1 MKKTTK
7 RFCAK
12 SVAIIL
18 STTIL
23 ISLIV
28 PMNVFV
34 AASGNAKR
42 LRRNTID
49 ISNSIN
55 YSENIIREVEEERDE
70 NSKTFLMTDGT
81 YYTYIS
87 PISIH
92 ELIDGEWV
100 DIDDNLSI
108 TPSTISEVET
118 SVQEYIEETKL
129 ASSQIST
136 FSDHEFSDEI
146 SVACIGS
153 STQTETGYTLSASGA
168 LIIKPETIN
177 NFSMA
182 NKVLLSATLNT
193 NISPSTK
200 NHNRPLYIK
209 HVTSEVTPTT
219 SYSDIDSY
227 PNIYYKCYDKTENNY
242 TFDITDIYSKWE
254 RGNATNNGVA
264 LTCPALRNSSLQIS
278 TPILSIRYKDV
289 TANDSS
295 FTYHTLDLGRA
306 GILSINDVTN
316 AFKIEQTIAGLEC
329 SLLPVSLTRTID
341 SSKFFL
347 DTYINDGSEWNY
359 NYSLS
364 VDGTFATLTLPQ
376 GTKLE
381 FKQPE
386 NQESYEEYEVWE
398 QITNEDYVDDIE
410 LYIKREFNDTNSL
423 DGCYFK
429 INGIEY
435 HFNSL
440 GKLKHIDKADKQ
452 LSITY
457 LDNPPSDKV
466 LISKLTDAMGNQYCI
481 SYSTYSVNNVSYVY
495 VNKIEVRDIDNTLVM
510 YGNNPLIINIQNTV
524 EDSIIKSTFTYPS
537 ETEQPIVV
545 SYYYDLNGKL
555 LSIDSADGTKTTLN
569 YKSEDNTYLTGYEQ
583 TKDNDI
589 INTFTITSNNTFER
603 IFEGTLFQ
611 KEIQRYDSNFQLVTY
626 HYGNNIISMTYDN
639 GTIDSYAINNL
650 NYTETENIIRNGDFS
665 IPIEEFVDED
675 FIWFPYSTSY
685 PEYDSSNKRVIINN
699 DEATTDLGIIQYINS
714 LSPDK
719 TYVFCGNINIEK
731 SIPSDD
737 YALIMMIEIFNDN
750 EEVIKTISLP
760 FDVSLLNETQ
770 TRMCAF
776 KTDVECSAMVSIYA
790 SGNVGKFI
798 VDDIYLYEATP
809 EDGSVS
815 MPTVSTSDPIVQTTL
830 NNGLVTKES
839 IFDGT
844 YFMNQEYE
852 YAEDTSKVIA
862 TSDFNGINTYFNYD
876 GRTSKL
882 TEKGYTLRSD
892 SSIENPITYTYNA
905 TGLLSTVKQ
914 IINNIEPMQT
924 THLAQYTYDAAE
936 RVTSVT
942 NNGFSYIIT
951 YDNIGNITNIKK
963 EAVIDNTVQT
973 NNLIDYNYTDNNI
986 GSIEY
991 SNGYKLEYIYDEEL
1005 SNITQIVCSKRNSDT
1020 NEYESVGSYTYTFA
1034 NGNISEILL
1043 TSCDLTYDVK
1053 IIKTSTATDIYHVF
1067 DDSSLLVYSKTKTA
1081 EKTTEKF
1088 ISSASGN
1095 NTLETFTRTSV
1106 TETVVG
1112 NTTELY
1118 SAFSGTKTSA
1128 ASSDVLINYFG
1139 SNNTVKDYFGRVS
1152 SKYYTLETESTDTSN
1167 NTTVAS
1173 SNLSLTHNY
1182 SYRTLDSESSSNV
1195 TSNLIESMNNT
1206 FVSESSSDGVTSEKD
1221 GSLSYHYIYDN
1232 KGNIRFV
1239 YSHQS
1244 DGYYYL
1250 ENYYQYDEA
1259 NQIVASYGPQEFVF
1273 YSYDNDGNIVEKSI
1287 GGNLIITGVDN
1298 VTLNDVIKLSE
1309 GAWNSIDWSNTDN
1322 AKISNS
1328 NPQKTIHFSYDTF
1341 ARLTSYSEVSYTYD
1355 SEGNATENTDI
1366 ELTIPYD
1373 SYGNPLKYIGEGIDK
1388 ETIIADLTWYGNQLK
1403 SAIIYDGSSPYQKIT
1418 FAYDENGYR
1427 INKTVFEYSSNTKT
1441 FTETLQT
1448 NYFWENGNLTGI
1460 QLATISGDTSTYTYT
1475 YILYDNTGV
1484 PYGIIVPT
1492 GLSYY
1497 FLRDSS
1503 NSIRG
1508 LISSTGEI
1516 IAYYMYDAF
1525 GGLNIAVKNDTLGES
1540 IVNLIT
1546 ALYNPCTYKGYL
1558 YDYELG
1564 MYFIQ
1569 NKCYSPKVGRFLSE
1583 SSLETLT
1590 EPKDEP
1596 LDVNLHLFCNNNP
1609 VNDFDKNAE
1618 WGRDKFTF
1626 ASDKSYGI
1634 QVEMSKAFL
1643 SRPFCTL
1650 YASKIISNS
1659 GSWDYLNGRSLKN
1672 MSIERIA
1679 SNLFACCVG
1688 NYAESAIN
1696 RVNATWGD
1704 GWIVNNR
1711 NSTTIRILETDPN
1724 SEKYLKIWLA
1734 APSIKA
1740 FALANGIYIT
1750 L

>member
-1 MKKTTK
+1 M
-7 RFCAK
+7 
-12 SVAIIL
+12 
-18 STTIL
+18 
-23 ISLIV
+23 
-28 PMNVFV
+28 
-34 AASGNAKR
+34 
-42 LRRNTID
+42 
-49 ISNSIN
+49 
-55 YSENIIREVEEERDE
+55 
-70 NSKTFLMTDGT
+70 
-81 YYTYIS
+81 
-87 PISIH
+87 
-92 ELIDGEWV
+92 
-100 DIDDNLSI
+100 
-108 TPSTISEVET
+108 
-118 SVQEYIEETKL
+118 
-129 ASSQIST
+129 
-136 FSDHEFSDEI
+136 HEFNDEI
-146 SVACIGS
+146 SVECIGN
-153 STQTETGYTLSASGA
+153 STQTETGYTLSANGA

-177 NFSMA
+177 KFSMA
-182 NKVLLSATLNT
+182 NKVLLSATLNI
-193 NISPSTK
+193 NISLNTI
-200 NHNRPLYIK
+200 NNNRPLYIK
-209 HVTSEVTPTT
+209 YVTSEVTPTT
-219 SYSDIDSY
+219 SYSDINSY
-227 PNIYYKCYDKTENNY
+227 SNIYYKRYDKTENNY

-264 LTCPALRNSSLQIS
+264 LTCPGLRGAALQIS

-289 TANDSS
+289 AANDSS

-329 SLLPVSLTRTID
+329 SLLPVSLIKTID
-341 SSKFFL
+341 SSKFSL
-347 DTYINDGSEWNY
+347 DSYVNVSSEWNY

-364 VDGTFATLTLPQ
+364 VAGTYATVTLPE
-376 GTKLE
+376 GTQLE
-381 FKQPE
+381 FEKPQ
-386 NQESYEEYEVWE
+386 NTANNESYQVWE
-398 QITNEDYVDDIE
+398 QITNEDYVDDVE
-410 LYIKREFNDTNSL
+410 LYIKKSSISNNSL
-423 DGCYFK
+423 NDCYFI

-435 HFNSL
+435 WFNSL
-440 GKLKHIDKADKQ
+440 GRLKYIEKADKQ
-452 LSITY
+452 LRITY
-457 LDNPPSDKV
+457 EYLSDFDTMV
-466 LISKLTDAMGNQYCI
+466 ISKLTDANGNQYCI
-481 SYSTYSVNNVSYVY
+481 TYSTYSVNNINYVY
-495 VNKIEVRDIDNTLVM
+495 ANKIEVKDINNSAVM
-510 YGNNPLIINIQNTV
+510 YGNNPLIINITNTAV
-524 EDSIIKSTFTYPS
+524 DSIIKSTFTYPS

-555 LSIDSADGTKTTLN
+555 LSIDSADGTTTTLN

-583 TKDNDI
+583 TKDNKV
-589 INTFTITSNNTFER
+589 INTFTITTNNSFER
-603 IFEGTLFQ
+603 IFEGTLIQ
-611 KEIQRYDSNFQLVTY
+611 KEIQRYDSDFQLITY
-626 HYGNNIISMTYDN
+626 HYGNNIISMTYEN
-639 GTIDSYAINNL
+639 AVIDSYAVNNS
-650 NYTETENIIRNGDFS
+650 NYKEEQNLVDNGDFS
-665 IPIEEFVDED
+665 KPLNESGWSE
-675 FIWFPYSTSY
+675 YSTSL
-685 PEYDSSNKRVIINN
+685 PGYDAEREMLIISNQ
-699 DEATTDLGIIQYINS
+699 EASTKIGVSQYIES

-719 TYVFCGNINIEK
+719 TYIFSGNVQVVE
-731 SIPSDD
+731 SIPSND
-737 YALIMMIEIFNDN
+737 YAFNVLIELCTENNELIKSFN
-750 EEVIKTISLP
+750 LP
-760 FDVSLLNETQ
+760 FDVSLLDENQ

-776 KTDVECSAMVSIYA
+776 KTDTECNVMISIFA
-790 SGNVGKFI
+790 DGNVGEFL
-798 VDDIYLYEATP
+798 VDNIRLYEATS

-815 MPTVSTSDPIVQTTL
+815 MPTVSISDPISQTITDS
-830 NNGLVTKES
+830 GLITKES
-839 IFDGT
+839 ICDGT
-844 YFMNQEYE
+844 LTLNQEYE
-852 YAEDTSKVIA
+852 YAEDTSKVIS
-862 TSDFNGINTYFNYD
+862 TLDFNGIHTYFDYAT
-876 GRTSKL
+876 RTSKL
-882 TEKGYTLRSD
+882 TEKGYTLKTD
-892 SSIENPITYTYNA
+892 GSIENPISYTYNA

-942 NNGFSYIIT
+942 NNGYSYIFT
-951 YDNIGNITNIKK
+951 YNDIGNITNIKK
-963 EAVIDNTVQT
+963 EAIVGNSVQSNNLVNYEYTNT
-973 NNLIDYNYTDNNI
+973 NNVGY
-986 GSIEY
+986 IEY
-991 SNGYKLEYIYDEEL
+991 SNGYKLEYEYDEEVDG
-1005 SNITQIVCSKRNSDT
+1005 ITKIICLKRNSET
-1020 NEYESVGSYTYTFA
+1020 NEYESVGSYTYTYS
-1034 NGNISEILL
+1034 NNNISEILL
-1043 TSCDLTYDVK
+1043 TSSYLTYDVK
-1053 IIKTSTATDIYHVF
+1053 IVKTSTGTNIYHVF
-1067 DDSSLLVYSKTKTA
+1067 ADSSLLVYSKTITP

-1088 ISSASGN
+1088 ISSASGDN
-1095 NTLETFTRTSV
+1095 VLETFTRTSV
-1106 TETVVG
+1106 TETVIG

-1118 SAFSGTKTSA
+1118 SSFSGTKTSA
-1128 ASSDVLINYFG
+1128 LNTNIVFDYLG
-1139 SNNTVKDYFGRVS
+1139 SNNTTKDYFGRVS
-1152 SKYYTLETESTDTSN
+1152 SKYYTLELESTDSSN
-1167 NTTVAS
+1167 NATVAS
-1173 SNLSLTHNY
+1173 ANLSLTHNY
-1182 SYRTLDSESSSNV
+1182 SYLTLDSNSSPNV
-1195 TSNLIESMNNT
+1195 TSNLIESINNT
-1206 FVSESSSDGVTSEKD
+1206 FVSESTSDGVTLEKD
-1221 GSLSYHYIYDN
+1221 GSLTYNYIYDN

-1259 NQIVASYGPQEFVF
+1259 NQITASYGPQEFVF
-1273 YSYDNDGNIVEKSI
+1273 YSYDKDGNIIEKSI
-1287 GGNLIITGVDN
+1287 GGNLTIIGVDN
-1298 VTLNDVIKLSE
+1298 VSFNDILKLSE
-1309 GAWNSIDWSNTDN
+1309 GNWNTIDWSYAEN
-1322 AKISNS
+1322 AKLSNS
-1328 NPQKTIHFSYDTF
+1328 KPKKTIYFSYDTF
-1341 ARLTSYSEVSYTYD
+1341 ARITNYLEKSYTYD
-1355 SEGNATENTDI
+1355 SEGNVTETTDI
-1366 ELTIPYD
+1366 ELNIPYD
-1373 SYGNPLKYIGEGIDK
+1373 SYGNPLKYIGDYAGK
-1388 ETIIADLTWYGNQLK
+1388 GTIIADLTWNGSQLV
-1403 SAIIYDGSSPYQKIT
+1403 SAIIYDSSTPYQKIT
-1418 FAYDENGYR
+1418 FVYDENGYR
-1427 INKTVFEYSSNTKT
+1427 INKTIYDYSADTQT
-1441 FTETLQT
+1441 FTENMQT

-1525 GGLNIAVKNDTLGES
+1525 GGINIAVKNDTLGES

-1569 NKCYSPKVGRFLSE
+1569 NKCYSPKIGRFLSE

-1650 YASKIISNS
+1650 YASKIISDS

-1704 GWIVNNR
+1704 GWIVSNR

>member
-1 MKKTTK
+1 MKKSSK
-7 RFCAK
+7 WFCARF
-12 SVAIIL
+12 VAILL
-18 STTIL
+18 SATII
-23 ISLIV
+23 ISFTLPI
-28 PMNVFV
+28 NVV
-34 AASGNAKR
+34 AATNNTR
-42 LRRNTID
+42 NLRSTLD
-49 ISNSIN
+49 VSNSIN

-70 NSKTFLMTDGT
+70 NSKTFLMSDGT

-87 PISIH
+87 PIPVH
-92 ELIDGEWV
+92 EFIDGEWV
-100 DIDDNLSI
+100 DIDDTLSA
-108 TPSTISEVET
+108 TPSTISEAET
-118 SVQEYIEETKL
+118 TVKEYIEETKL
-129 ASSQIST
+129 SSSQIST
-136 FSDHEFSDEI
+136 FSTHEFTDNI
-146 SVACIGS
+146 SVTCIGN
-153 STQTETGYTLSASGA
+153 STNTETGYTLAANSA
-168 LIIKPETIN
+168 LIIKPENIYK
-177 NFSMA
+177 FSMK
-182 NKVLLSATLNT
+182 NKVLISATLST
-193 NISPSTK
+193 NIE
-200 NHNRPLYIK
+200 NNNLNNNRPLYIK
-209 HVTSEVTPTT
+209 HVTSEVTSETT
-219 SYSDIDSY
+219 YTNINSYS
-227 PNIYYKCYDKTENNY
+227 NIYYKRYDKTNTEY

-254 RGNATNNGVA
+254 RGNAENYGIA
-264 LTCPALRNSSLQIS
+264 LTSSGLKGSALQLS

-289 TANDSS
+289 AANDSTY
-295 FTYHTLDLGRA
+295 TYHTLDLGRA
-306 GILSINDVTN
+306 GVLSINDVTN
-316 AFKIEQTIAGLEC
+316 AFKIEQTIAGIDC
-329 SLLPVSLTRTID
+329 SLLPVSLIKTID
-341 SSKFFL
+341 SSKFSL
-347 DTYINDGSEWNY
+347 SSYVNVSSEWNY

-364 VDGTFATLTLPQ
+364 VAGTCATVTLPE

-381 FKQPE
+381 FQKPQNSTPLE
-386 NQESYEEYEVWE
+386 GYQIWE
-398 QITNEDYVDDIE
+398 QNTNEDYVNNVE
-410 LYIKREFNDTNSL
+410 LYIKKTSDDTILL
-423 DGCYFK
+423 DECYFA

-440 GKLKHIDKADKQ
+440 GRLKHIEKADKQ
-452 LSITY
+452 LNITY
-457 LDNPPSDKV
+457 EYLSDVDKLV
-466 LISKLTDAMGNQYCI
+466 IKKLTDANGNQYCI
-481 SYSTYSVNNVSYVY
+481 NYSTYMVNNVKCVY
-495 VNKIEVRDIDNTLVM
+495 ANKVEVKDVNGDAVM
-510 YGNNPLIINIQNTV
+510 YGNNPLEINISNIV
-524 EDSIIKSTFTYPS
+524 ENSLIKSTFAYPS
-537 ETEQPIVV
+537 ETEQLIEV

-555 LSIDSADGTKTTLN
+555 LSIHSADGTITELN
-569 YKSEDNTYLTGYEQ
+569 YKSADNTYLTGYVQ
-583 TKDNDI
+583 KKDDVT

-603 IFEGTLFQ
+603 IFEGTLIQ
-611 KEIQRYDSNFQLVTY
+611 KEIQRYDSDFQLVTY
-626 HYGNNIISMTYDN
+626 YYGNDIISMTYDD
-639 GTIDSYAINNL
+639 GTIDSYAVNNL
-650 NYTETENIIRNGDFS
+650 NYIETQNLIDNGDFS
-665 IPIEEFVDED
+665 EPLIGSEWFEF
-675 FIWFPYSTSY
+675 STSLPY
-685 PEYDSSNKRVIINN
+685 YDDTNKRIEIENE
-699 DEATTDLGIIQYINS
+699 EANTVLGISQYIES

-719 TYVFCGNINIEK
+719 TYVFSGDVNVVK
-731 SIPSDD
+731 SIPSND
-737 YALIMMIEIFNDN
+737 YAFNMLIEIYSKNGEF
-750 EEVIKTISLP
+750 VKSFSLP
-760 FDVSLLNETQ
+760 FDVSLLDEDQ

-776 KTDVECSAMVSIYA
+776 KTDIACDVMISIFA
-790 SGNVGKFI
+790 DGNVGEFV
-798 VDDIYLYEATP
+798 VDNIRLYEATSN
-809 EDGSVS
+809 DGSVS
-815 MPTVSTSDPIVQTTL
+815 MPTVSTSDPIVQTTS
-830 NNGLVTKES
+830 NNGLITKES
-839 IFDGT
+839 ISDGT
-844 YFMNQEYE
+844 YSMNQEYE
-852 YAEDTSKVIA
+852 YTEDTSKLIA
-862 TSDFNGINTYFNYD
+862 TSNFNGINTYFSYD

-924 THLAQYTYDAAE
+924 THLAQYTYDVAE

-963 EAVIDNTVQT
+963 EAVIENDVQT

-1020 NEYESVGSYTYTFA
+1020 NEYESVGSYTYTYA

-1128 ASSDVLINYFG
+1128 TSSDVLINYFG

-1388 ETIIADLTWYGNQLK
+1388 ETIIADLTWYGNQLE

-1460 QLATISGDTSTYTYT
+1460 QLANIDNDASTYAYT

-1497 FLRDSS
+1497 FLRDASDS
-1503 NSIRG
+1503 VRG
-1508 LISSTGEI
+1508 LVSSTGEI

-1525 GGLNIAVKNDTLGES
+1525 GSTSIAVKNDSLGEA

-1564 MYFIQ
+1564 IYFIQ

-1583 SSLETLT
+1583 CSLETLT
-1590 EPKDEP
+1590 QPKDEP

-1609 VNDFDKNAE
+1609 VNNFDANAE

-1634 QVEMSKAFL
+1634 QVEMSKSFL

-1650 YASKIISNS
+1650 YASKIISDS

-1672 MSIERIA
+1672 MSVERIA

-1711 NSTTIRILETDPN
+1711 DSTTIKISETDSN
-1724 SEKYLKIWLA
+1724 SDKYLKIWLA

>member
-1 MKKTTK
+1 MKKLKKTSSKTLAVLLS
-7 RFCAK
+7 FLIIVSIIPIQTLATETLNNEA
-12 SVAIIL
+12 SSEVATDTYKNARIIKE
-18 STTIL
+18 I
-23 ISLIV
+23 
-28 PMNVFV
+28 
-34 AASGNAKR
+34 
-42 LRRNTID
+42 
-49 ISNSIN
+49 
-55 YSENIIREVEEERDE
+55 VEERSE

-100 DIDDNLSI
+100 NIDDNLGI
-108 TPSTISEVET
+108 TPSTISEAET
-118 SVQEYIEETKL
+118 SVKEYIEETKL
-129 ASSQIST
+129 ASSQVST
-136 FSDHEFSDEI
+136 FSMHEFNDEI
-146 SVACIGS
+146 SVECIGN
-153 STQTETGYTLSASGA
+153 STQTETGYTLSANGA

-177 NFSMA
+177 KFSMA
-182 NKVLLSATLNT
+182 NKVLLSATLNI
-193 NISPSTK
+193 NISLNTI
-200 NHNRPLYIK
+200 NNNRPLYIK
-209 HVTSEVTPTT
+209 YVTSEVTPTT
-219 SYSDIDSY
+219 SYSDINSY
-227 PNIYYKCYDKTENNY
+227 SNIYYKRYDKTENNY

-264 LTCPALRNSSLQIS
+264 LTCPGLRGAALQIS

-289 TANDSS
+289 AANDSS

-329 SLLPVSLTRTID
+329 SLLPVSLIKTID
-341 SSKFFL
+341 SSKFSL
-347 DTYINDGSEWNY
+347 DSYVNVSSEWNY

-364 VDGTFATLTLPQ
+364 VAGTYATVTLPE
-376 GTKLE
+376 GTQLE
-381 FKQPE
+381 FEKPQ
-386 NQESYEEYEVWE
+386 NTANNESYQVWE
-398 QITNEDYVDDIE
+398 QITNEDYVDDVE
-410 LYIKREFNDTNSL
+410 LYIKKSSISNNSL
-423 DGCYFK
+423 NDCYFI

-435 HFNSL
+435 WFNSL
-440 GKLKHIDKADKQ
+440 GRLKYIEKADKQ
-452 LSITY
+452 LRITY
-457 LDNPPSDKV
+457 EYLSDFDTMV
-466 LISKLTDAMGNQYCI
+466 ISKLTDANGNQYCI
-481 SYSTYSVNNVSYVY
+481 TYSTYSVNNINYVY
-495 VNKIEVRDIDNTLVM
+495 ANKIEVKDINNSAVM
-510 YGNNPLIINIQNTV
+510 YGNNPLIINITNTAV
-524 EDSIIKSTFTYPS
+524 DSIIKSTFTYPS

-555 LSIDSADGTKTTLN
+555 LSIDSADGTTTTLN

-583 TKDNDI
+583 TKDNKV
-589 INTFTITSNNTFER
+589 INTFTITTNNSFER
-603 IFEGTLFQ
+603 IFEGTLIQ
-611 KEIQRYDSNFQLVTY
+611 KEIQRYDSDFQLITY
-626 HYGNNIISMTYDN
+626 HYGNNIISMTYEN
-639 GTIDSYAINNL
+639 AVIDSYAVNNS
-650 NYTETENIIRNGDFS
+650 NYKEEQNLVDNGDFS
-665 IPIEEFVDED
+665 KPLNESGWSE
-675 FIWFPYSTSY
+675 YSTSL
-685 PEYDSSNKRVIINN
+685 PGYDAEREMLIISNQ
-699 DEATTDLGIIQYINS
+699 EASTKIGVSQYIES

-719 TYVFCGNINIEK
+719 TYIFSGNVQVVE
-731 SIPSDD
+731 SIPSND
-737 YALIMMIEIFNDN
+737 YAFNVLIELCTENNELIKSFN
-750 EEVIKTISLP
+750 LP
-760 FDVSLLNETQ
+760 FDVSLLDENQ

-776 KTDVECSAMVSIYA
+776 KTDTECNVMISIFA
-790 SGNVGKFI
+790 DGNVGEFL
-798 VDDIYLYEATP
+798 VDNIRLYEATS

-815 MPTVSTSDPIVQTTL
+815 MPTVSISDPISQTITDS
-830 NNGLVTKES
+830 GLITKES
-839 IFDGT
+839 ICDGT
-844 YFMNQEYE
+844 LTLNQEYE
-852 YAEDTSKVIA
+852 YAEDTSKVIS
-862 TSDFNGINTYFNYD
+862 TLDFNGIHTYFDYAT
-876 GRTSKL
+876 RTSKL
-882 TEKGYTLRSD
+882 TEKGYTLKTD
-892 SSIENPITYTYNA
+892 GSIENPISYTYNA

-942 NNGFSYIIT
+942 NNGYSYIFT
-951 YDNIGNITNIKK
+951 YNDIGNITNIKK
-963 EAVIDNTVQT
+963 EAIVGNSVQSNNLVNYEYTNT
-973 NNLIDYNYTDNNI
+973 NNVGY
-986 GSIEY
+986 IEY
-991 SNGYKLEYIYDEEL
+991 SNGYKLEYEYDEEVDG
-1005 SNITQIVCSKRNSDT
+1005 ITKIICLKRNSET
-1020 NEYESVGSYTYTFA
+1020 NEYESVGSYTYTYS
-1034 NGNISEILL
+1034 NNNISEILL
-1043 TSCDLTYDVK
+1043 TSSYLTYDVK
-1053 IIKTSTATDIYHVF
+1053 IVKTSTGTNIYHVF
-1067 DDSSLLVYSKTKTA
+1067 ADSSLLVYSKTITP

-1088 ISSASGN
+1088 ISSASGDN
-1095 NTLETFTRTSV
+1095 VLETFTRTSV
-1106 TETVVG
+1106 TETVIG

-1118 SAFSGTKTSA
+1118 SSFSGTKTSA
-1128 ASSDVLINYFG
+1128 LNTNIVFDYLG
-1139 SNNTVKDYFGRVS
+1139 SNNTTKDYFGRVS
-1152 SKYYTLETESTDTSN
+1152 SKYYTLELESTDSSN
-1167 NTTVAS
+1167 NATVAS
-1173 SNLSLTHNY
+1173 ANLSLTHNY
-1182 SYRTLDSESSSNV
+1182 SYLTLDSNSSPNV
-1195 TSNLIESMNNT
+1195 TSNLIESINNT
-1206 FVSESSSDGVTSEKD
+1206 FVSESTSDGVTLEKD
-1221 GSLSYHYIYDN
+1221 GSLTYNYIYDN

-1259 NQIVASYGPQEFVF
+1259 NQITASYGPQEFVF
-1273 YSYDNDGNIVEKSI
+1273 YSYDKDGNIIEKSI
-1287 GGNLIITGVDN
+1287 GGNLTIIGVDN
-1298 VTLNDVIKLSE
+1298 VSFNDILKLSE
-1309 GAWNSIDWSNTDN
+1309 GNWNTIDWSYAEN
-1322 AKISNS
+1322 AKLSNS
-1328 NPQKTIHFSYDTF
+1328 KPKKTIYFSYDTF
-1341 ARLTSYSEVSYTYD
+1341 ARITNYLEKSYTYD
-1355 SEGNATENTDI
+1355 SEGNVTETTDI
-1366 ELTIPYD
+1366 ELNIPYD
-1373 SYGNPLKYIGEGIDK
+1373 SYGNPLKYIGDYAGK
-1388 ETIIADLTWYGNQLK
+1388 GTIIADLTWNGSQLV
-1403 SAIIYDGSSPYQKIT
+1403 SAIIYDSSTPYQKIT
-1418 FAYDENGYR
+1418 FVYDENGYR
-1427 INKTVFEYSSNTKT
+1427 INKTIYDYSADTQT
-1441 FTETLQT
+1441 FTENMQT

-1525 GGLNIAVKNDTLGES
+1525 GGINIAVKNDTLGES

-1569 NKCYSPKVGRFLSE
+1569 NKCYSPKIGRFLSE

-1650 YASKIISNS
+1650 YASKIISDS

-1704 GWIVNNR
+1704 GWIVSNR